1 MNTTDGAILDF
12 LAATPRPIREL
23 LVSHPRGTVYRRLS
37 ALVVRG
43 AVTKRGTMYVLTAAG
58 LQLKAELAGAALL
71 HGLNDVYAPIR
82 QAPSPQHRALLELA
96 VAGLVRRR
104 HGDQEEHHAGFLLL
118 GPPLTWKSSA
128 GRFLCLA
135 AGADPVRCVVDLA
148 AETGKSLWIRR
159 GADGGVHSQRS
170 LLAGPVIVLDEYQ
183 QADPAVRSAIAPLL
197 SGRYRI
203 PIENDLI
210 TLTAVPIVTMNP
222 RAGESLAAR
231 TGMSRAQL
239 RRLIPCDLTAVVLPD
254 LALEGERPIEAARQA
269 GALPLRAPRASC
281 EPFRGAVVELLRRV
295 LTPEGLSLVDV
306 DLLLGLGTGLTA
318 WLPTAVA
325 MRQALYDFLL
335 VVETVGWVGPGW
347 LEFVHTFPAQTD
359 QRPAPTG
366 SMALPAPVA
375 GAMPP
380 RQIILLYPQAMS
392 ISERE
397 HSAMTPTRESMLPP
411 FSISDR
417 TKGEIIWLAHDAGVS
432 LDRALHVLV
441 EIYRLQTAN
450 QLDLGDLETILHLRE
465 ACETTEVAVEDL
477 REALRLF
484 AALRERGLTLDDL
497 RATCQVAEDLVEAG
511 LSLEEAGAVAHLMKA
526 LKKAGTDP
534 RAPDRL
540 EAALKRY
547 AALGYEPKRLG
558 RLAELWDRLN
568 AFGVSLKNLEEMVT
582 QAHRLRAAGLD
593 TPTVEALATA
603 LELAVV
609 PPARRSHLL
618 AAIVEKGLIQLE
630 LAELRAERDAVHD
643 ELDRLRDERAGHAPE
658 TSEPSKSEGVP
669 SGP

>member
-1 MNTTDGAILDF
+1 
-12 LAATPRPIREL
+12 
-23 LVSHPRGTVYRRLS
+23 
-37 ALVVRG
+37 
-43 AVTKRGTMYVLTAAG
+43 LTAAG
-58 LQLKAELAGAALL
+58 LQLKAEHAGAALL
-71 HGLNDVYAPIR
+71 HGLNDIYPPLR
-82 QAPSPQHRALLELA
+82 RAPSPHHRAFLEL
-96 VAGLVRRR
+96 GLGAIVHRQ
-104 HGDQEEHHAGFLLL
+104 HGNQDEHHASFLLM

-128 GRFLCLA
+128 GRFLCLTV
-135 AGADPVRCVVDLA
+135 GANPVHCVVDLP
-148 AETGKSLWIRR
+148 AEAGKSLWIRR

-183 QADPAVRSAIAPLL
+183 QADPAVRRAIAPLL

-239 RRLIPCDLTAVVLPD
+239 RRLVPCDLTAVVLPD
-254 LALEGERPIEAARQA
+254 LALEGEVPIEAVRRAA
-269 GALPLRAPRASC
+269 PLPLRVPRGSC
-281 EPFRGAVVELLRRV
+281 EPFRGAVVELLRQV

-335 VVETVGWVGPGW
+335 VVETVGWVSPGW
-347 LEFVHTFPAQTD
+347 LEFVHTFPAQSD
-359 QRPAPTG
+359 QRPAATG
-366 SMALPAPVA
+366 SKAPPMPMG
-375 GAMPP
+375 GAIPP
-380 RQIILLYPQAMS
+380 RQTIVLYPHPHAMS
-392 ISERE
+392 TPEKE
-397 HSAMTPTRESMLPP
+397 HAGMTSTRESMLPP

-417 TKGEIIWLAHDAGVS
+417 TKGEIVWLAHDAGVS

-465 ACETTEVAVEDL
+465 ACETTEVPVEDL

-497 RATCQVAEDLVEAG
+497 RATCQAAEDLAEAG
-511 LSLEEAGAVAHLMKA
+511 LSLDEAGAVAHLMKA

-534 RAPDRL
+534 RAPERL

-558 RLAELWDRLN
+558 RLAELWGRLN
-568 AFGVSLKNLEEMVT
+568 AMGVSLKNLEEMVT

-593 TPTVEALATA
+593 TPSVEALAAA
-603 LELAVV
+603 LDLAVV
-609 PPARRSHLL
+609 SPARRCHVL
-618 AAIVEKGLIQLE
+618 AAIVEKGVIRLE
-630 LAELRAERDAVHD
+630 LAELRAERDAVRD
-643 ELDRLRDERAGHAPE
+643 ELNRLRDERAGHAPE
-658 TSEPSKSEGVP
+658 TAEPSKSEGVP